1 MRYAAQDIC
10 WENDMINKARRK
22 FILWA
27 MIAMTAIV
35 VILAAAV
42 NVVNWNL
49 TDRNLS
55 AVLRELAEA
64 KTMEAPENGPE
75 GGNGGEAFQKNGGED
90 ILEGS
95 QIRSGERETGSA
107 AGMESQ
113 EERRQGSGKEG
124 RGRFSA
130 VSQYGNRYFILI
142 LDSEGQLLA
151 FTHQNDTVTEEDA
164 MALVEEVRDSGQKEG
179 YTDEYKYLVY
189 EEQNGNILLCFL
201 DCSINIRA
209 RDSLLLIS
217 VIVGA
222 AGILLGFLFILFM
235 SGKTVEPVKESIEK
249 QKQFVTNASHEL
261 KTPLSAIATNMD
273 ILTMDLGENEWVEG
287 TQKQVRKMRKL
298 VENLVSL
305 SKLEEEDADLMLQT
319 FCISD
324 VVRECTDGFESIARM
339 MEKYLETEIEEGLYV
354 QGDPGMV
361 QQMISI
367 LCDNALKYAS
377 GMGPVEVRLQK
388 EGRHVVFS
396 TANPWEQDVDP
407 DQLDTL
413 FERFYRGDPARASE
427 QKSAGHGLGLSIARA
442 MAEKNKARLTVSQD
456 EGDRIVF
463 RVVF

>member
-1 MRYAAQDIC
+1 MLYAAQVIC

-55 AVLRELAEA
+55 AVVRELAEA
-64 KTMEAPENGPE
+64 KTMEAPQNGPAEKDNAEAARKGSEE
-75 GGNGGEAFQKNGGED
+75 GETMEGTQTRPGEK
-90 ILEGS
+90 
-95 QIRSGERETGSA
+95 ETGTF
-107 AGMESQ
+107 AGNQ
-113 EERRQGSGKEG
+113 EERHQGSGKEG
-124 RGRFSA
+124 PGRFSA

-142 LDSEGQLLA
+142 LDSEGQLLV
-151 FTHQNDTVTEEDA
+151 FTHQNDAVTEEDA
-164 MALVEEVRDSGQKEG
+164 MALAEEVQNSGRTEG
-179 YTDEYKYLVY
+179 YVDAYKYLVY
-189 EEQNGNILLCFL
+189 KEQNGNTLLCFL
-201 DCSINIRA
+201 DCSMNIRA

-217 VIVGA
+217 AIVGA

-235 SGKTVEPVKESIEK
+235 SGKTVEPVRESIEK

-261 KTPLSAIATNMD
+261 KTPLSAIGTNMD

-305 SKLEEEDADLMLQT
+305 SKLEEEDADLMMQT

-339 MEKYLETEIEEGLYV
+339 MEKHLETEIEEDLYV
-354 QGDPGMV
+354 QGDPGMI

-377 GMGPVEVRLQK
+377 GVGPVEVRLQK

-396 TANPWEQDVDP
+396 TANPWDQNVDP

-413 FERFYRGDPARASE
+413 FERFYRGDPARAPE
-427 QKSAGHGLGLSIARA
+427 NKSAGHGLGLSIARA

-463 RVVF
+463 RVMF

>member
-1 MRYAAQDIC
+1 MLYAAQVIC

-55 AVLRELAEA
+55 AVVRELAEA
-64 KTMEAPENGPE
+64 KTMEAPQNGPVEKDNAEAARKGSEE
-75 GGNGGEAFQKNGGED
+75 GETMEGTQTRPGEK
-90 ILEGS
+90 
-95 QIRSGERETGSA
+95 ETGTF
-107 AGMESQ
+107 AGNQ
-113 EERRQGSGKEG
+113 EERHQGSGKEG
-124 RGRFSA
+124 PGRFSA

-142 LDSEGQLLA
+142 LDSEGQLLV

-164 MALVEEVRDSGQKEG
+164 MALAEEVQNSGRTEG
-179 YTDEYKYLVY
+179 YVDAYKYLVY
-189 EEQNGNILLCFL
+189 KEQNGNTLLCFL
-201 DCSINIRA
+201 DCSMNIRA

-222 AGILLGFLFILFM
+222 AGILLAFLFILFM
-235 SGKTVEPVKESIEK
+235 SGKTVEPVRESIEK

-261 KTPLSAIATNMD
+261 KTPLSAIGTNMD

-305 SKLEEEDADLMLQT
+305 SKLEEEDTDLMMQT

-339 MEKYLETEIEEGLYV
+339 MEKYLETEIEEDLYV
-354 QGDPGMV
+354 QGDPGMI

-377 GMGPVEVRLQK
+377 GVGPVEVRLQK

-396 TANPWEQDVDP
+396 TANPWDQNVDP

-413 FERFYRGDPARASE
+413 FERFYRGDPARAPE
-427 QKSAGHGLGLSIARA
+427 NKSAGHGLGLSIARA

-463 RVVF
+463 RVMF

>member
-1 MRYAAQDIC
+1 
-10 WENDMINKARRK
+10 MINKARRK

-55 AVLRELAEA
+55 AVVRELAEA
-64 KTMEAPENGPE
+64 KTMEAPQNGPE
-75 GGNGGEAFQKNGGED
+75 EKDNEETARKGSEEGKTMEETQSRPGEK
-90 ILEGS
+90 
-95 QIRSGERETGSA
+95 ETGTF
-107 AGMESQ
+107 AGNQ
-113 EERRQGSGKEG
+113 EERHQGSGKEG
-124 RGRFSA
+124 PGRFSA

-142 LDSEGQLLA
+142 LDSEGQLLV

-164 MALVEEVRDSGQKEG
+164 MALVEEVQNSGRTEG
-179 YTDEYKYLVY
+179 YVDAYKYLVY
-189 EEQNGNILLCFL
+189 KEQNGNTLLCFL
-201 DCSINIRA
+201 DCSMNIRA

-222 AGILLGFLFILFM
+222 AGILLAFLFILFM
-235 SGKTVEPVKESIEK
+235 SGKTVEPVRESIEK

-261 KTPLSAIATNMD
+261 KTPLSAIGTNMD

-305 SKLEEEDADLMLQT
+305 SKLEEEDSDLMMQT

-339 MEKYLETEIEEGLYV
+339 MEKYLETEIEEDLYV
-354 QGDPGMV
+354 QGDPGMI

-377 GMGPVEVRLQK
+377 GVGPVEVRLQK

-396 TANPWEQDVDP
+396 TANPWDQNVDP

-413 FERFYRGDPARASE
+413 FERFYRGDPARAPE
-427 QKSAGHGLGLSIARA
+427 NKSAGHGLGLSIARA